1 MRYTDEVIFEG
12 ARGCEPKFLSITVPN
27 NLGGK
32 DRDKYYAEYVFHPP
46 SLNKYFKEIEA
57 FISLLL
63 SKVGLP

>member
-46 SLNKYFKEIEA
+46 FTK
-57 FISLLL
+57 
-63 SKVGLP
+63 